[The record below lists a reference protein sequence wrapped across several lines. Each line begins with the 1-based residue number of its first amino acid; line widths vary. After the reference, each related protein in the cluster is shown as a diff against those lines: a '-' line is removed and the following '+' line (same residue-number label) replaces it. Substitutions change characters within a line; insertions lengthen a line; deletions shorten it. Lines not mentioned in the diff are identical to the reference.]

1 MIILNSIVPTWIG
14 GIQLSTVVLKSYLMS
29 KGIGQP
35 IIINRFITE
44 DGVDRISKKNEY
56 RDEFPIVCFS
66 VHSWNIDIVL
76 ESCRRIKQN
85 TDCYIIAGGPA
96 VTFDTLG
103 FFNRGEDIDLIIKGE
118 GESIF
123 FDVIQAL
130 EQETYDF
137 KGIPDLV
144 YRKNGKIMETPHDP
158 KLLNLETH
166 DYLILYKEFKDI
178 RIIYYETSRGCVFKC
193 KYCSWNTKGKRIIRN
208 YPLEKVLNDIEHIFS
223 LPKLEMFLLTD
234 SNIVLNKKRGLA
246 ILSKINELNQKRR
259 QDRLKPVK
267 INMESNP
274 ESLGDEDL
282 LFQIKR
288 LNVEHYSF
296 GLQSISKSVLQE
308 ADRRF
313 DREKYIRGINQLKEK
328 KGTPILIEIIFGL
341 PCDSYAR
348 FRRTLEFVIS
358 DLNADLFVCYR
369 FSLLPG
375 SRFWETKEKYG
386 IIHRPQQ
393 PYTIIRSDTF
403 SESELNKVEAYTYYL
418 QIIYRVFR
426 SLKKTVDKN
435 FSHNKLAVYDEIID
449 CFAEKYGD
457 FLKPKLV
464 YHDGF
469 VKDLEKIRSAENTD
483 VRRRMQSDARRII
496 KKIQSI
502 KTKEKSL

>member
-1 MIILNSIVPTWIG
+1 M
-14 GIQLSTVVLKSYLMS
+14 
-29 KGIGQP
+29 
-35 IIINRFITE
+35 
-44 DGVDRISKKNEY
+44 
-56 RDEFPIVCFS
+56 
-66 VHSWNIDIVL
+66 
-76 ESCRRIKQN
+76 
-85 TDCYIIAGGPA
+85 
-96 VTFDTLG
+96 
-103 FFNRGEDIDLIIKGE
+103 
-118 GESIF
+118 
-123 FDVIQAL
+123 
-130 EQETYDF
+130 
-137 KGIPDLV
+137 
-144 YRKNGKIMETPHDP
+144 
-158 KLLNLETH
+158 
-166 DYLILYKEFKDI
+166 
-178 RIIYYETSRGCVFKC
+178 
-193 KYCSWNTKGKRIIRN
+193 
-208 YPLEKVLNDIEHIFS
+208 
-223 LPKLEMFLLTD
+223 LTD
-234 SNIVLNKKRGLA
+234 SNIVLNKERGLA

-259 QDRLKPVK
+259 RDRLKPVK
-267 INMESNP
+267 INIESNP
-274 ESLGDEDL
+274 ESLGDKDL

-296 GLQSISKSVLQE
+296 GLQSISKSVLKE

-386 IIHRPQQ
+386 ITHQSQQ

-403 SESELNKVEAYTYYL
+403 SESELDKVEAYTYYI

-469 VKDLEKIRSAENTD
+469 VKDLEKIRSAKNTD
-483 VRRRMQSDARRII
+483 LRRRMQSDARRII
-496 KKIQSI
+496 KKILSI
-502 KTKEKSL
+502 KTKEKSV